1 MAAIDPGHVKT
12 SLAANKMDLSP
23 GTYPDEFKI
32 GVFNVLSMVAHSG
45 MNVLYLIEVLS
56 EQVKKEIPTD
66 ISMISSAR
74 HYHALDRTEARLN
87 DVLDGLA
94 IGITHDF
101 LAQDIGQT
109 LYHLPE
115 ITGEISTED
124 VFGNIFG
131 RLYIGN

>member
-1 MAAIDPGHVKT
+1 
-12 SLAANKMDLSP
+12 MDLSP